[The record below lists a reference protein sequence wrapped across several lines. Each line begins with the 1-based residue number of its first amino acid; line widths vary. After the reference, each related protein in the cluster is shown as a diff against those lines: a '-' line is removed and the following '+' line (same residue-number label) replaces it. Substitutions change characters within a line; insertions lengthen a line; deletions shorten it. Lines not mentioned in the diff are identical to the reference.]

1 MHSFLFSLS
10 TLEPLIPP
18 NQHSTLNNSTL
29 AKPTT
34 LALASG
40 KADYNIQNST
50 LPKALP
56 PVVVSLHRH
65 MPIQSYLLYLYSY
78 FISIR

>member
-18 NQHSTLNNSTL
+18 NQHSTLNNSPS
-29 AKPTT
+29 AKPTI

-40 KADYNIQNST
+40 KADYKTQNST
-50 LPKALP
+50 FNIALCA
-56 PVVVSLHRH
+56 VAGSGFA
-65 MPIQSYLLYLYSY
+65 QQA
-78 FISIR
+78 

>member
-18 NQHSTLNNSTL
+18 NQHSTLNNSTS

-40 KADYNIQNST
+40 KADYKIQNST
-50 LPKALP
+50 LPKAWFRSTDN
-56 PVVVSLHRH
+56 SLFNHTCF
-65 MPIQSYLLYLYSY
+65 YLITFYYY
-78 FISIR
+78 TR